1 MEAIIYGIVA
11 VSLVICLVLMFYYGR
26 WVFCNRIK
34 PAYVRRNVLTFG
46 WVQAVVLITAML
58 INGIVMD
65 VRGIV
70 PEFNPNEALL
80 IVLITVILSF
90 FFALM
95 CRETLLKNY
104 LSGVN
109 IGDKCQFVV
118 ATVFEQR
125 LEGYVVVGNNNWL
138 PAEATIAPDAFVNY
152 KENQQLTAVICSAH
166 PDNKFIVVEV

>member
-58 INGIVMD
+58 INGIIMD
-65 VRGIV
+65 VRGV
-70 PEFNPNEALL
+70 VTEFDSNQALL
-80 IVLITVILSF
+80 IVLLAVMLSF

-109 IGDKCQFVV
+109 IGDKCQFVIANV
-118 ATVFEQR
+118 YEQR

-138 PAEATIAPDAFVNY
+138 PAEATIAPDIFVNY

>member
-1 MEAIIYGIVA
+1 MEAITYGLVA
-11 VSLVICLVLMFYYGR
+11 VSFIVCLVLMFYYGR
-26 WVFCNRIK
+26 WALCKRIK
-34 PAYVRRNVLTFG
+34 PAHVRRNVLTFG
-46 WVQAVVLITAML
+46 WVQAVVLISAML
-58 INGIVMD
+58 INGGVMD

-70 PEFNPNEALL
+70 PEFNPNEVLL
-80 IVLITVILSF
+80 IVLITVMLSF

-109 IGDKCQFVV
+109 IGGKCQFIV

-138 PAEATIAPDAFVNY
+138 PAEATIAPDTFVNY
-152 KENQQLTAVICSAH
+152 KENEQLTAVICSAH

>member
-1 MEAIIYGIVA
+1 MEAITYGIIA

-46 WVQAVVLITAML
+46 WVQAVVLIAAML

-65 VRGIV
+65 VRGVV

-80 IVLITVILSF
+80 IVLITVMLSF

-95 CRETLLKNY
+95 CRETLLRNY
-104 LSGVN
+104 LYGVN

-138 PAEATIAPDAFVNY
+138 PAEATIAPDTFVNY
-152 KENQQLTAVICSAH
+152 KENEQLTAVICSAH

>member
-1 MEAIIYGIVA
+1 MEALNYGIIA
-11 VSLVICLVLMFYYGR
+11 VSLAICLVLIIYYGR

-46 WVQAVVLITAML
+46 WVQAVVLIAAML

-65 VRGIV
+65 VRGVV

-138 PAEATIAPDAFVNY
+138 PAEAIIAPDTFVNY

>member
-1 MEAIIYGIVA
+1 MEAITITILA
-11 VSLVICLVLMFYYGR
+11 ISLAICLIMIVYYGR
-26 WVFCNRIK
+26 WALCKRIK
-34 PAYVRRNVLTFG
+34 PAYVRRNVVTFG
-46 WVQAVVLITAML
+46 WVQAVVLIAAML

-65 VRGIV
+65 IRGV
-70 PEFNPNEALL
+70 VSEFNPNEVLL
-80 IVLITVILSF
+80 IVLITVLLSF

-109 IGDKCQFVV
+109 IGDKCQFIV

-138 PAEATIAPDAFVNY
+138 PAEATIAPDTFVNY

>member
-1 MEAIIYGIVA
+1 MEAITYGLVA
-11 VSLVICLVLMFYYGR
+11 VSFIVCLVLMFYYGR
-26 WVFCNRIK
+26 WALCKRIK
-34 PAYVRRNVLTFG
+34 PAHVRRNVLTFG
-46 WVQAVVLITAML
+46 WVQAVVLISAML
-58 INGIVMD
+58 INGVVMD

-70 PEFNPNEALL
+70 PEFNPNEVLL
-80 IVLITVILSF
+80 IVLITVMLSF

-109 IGDKCQFVV
+109 IGGKCQFIV

-138 PAEATIAPDAFVNY
+138 PAEATIAPDTFVNY
-152 KENQQLTAVICSAH
+152 KENEQLTAVICSAH

>member
-26 WVFCNRIK
+26 WALCKRIK
-34 PAYVRRNVLTFG
+34 PAYVRRNVVTFG
-46 WVQAVVLITAML
+46 WVQAVVLISAML
-58 INGIVMD
+58 INGIIMD
-65 VRGIV
+65 VRGV
-70 PEFNPNEALL
+70 VTEFDSNQALL
-80 IVLITVILSF
+80 IVLLAVMLAF

-95 CRETLLKNY
+95 GREVLHRNY
-104 LSGVN
+104 LCGVN

-152 KENQQLTAVICSAH
+152 KENQQLTAVICLAH

>member
-1 MEAIIYGIVA
+1 MEAITYGLVA

-46 WVQAVVLITAML
+46 WVQAVVLIAAML

-125 LEGYVVVGNNNWL
+125 LEGYAVVGNNNWL
-138 PAEATIAPDAFVNY
+138 PAEATIAPDTFVNY

>member
-1 MEAIIYGIVA
+1 MEAIIYGIIA
-11 VSLVICLVLMFYYGR
+11 VSLVICLVLMVYYGR
-26 WVFCNRIK
+26 WALCKRIK
-34 PAYVRRNVLTFG
+34 PAHVRRNVLTFG
-46 WVQAVVLITAML
+46 WVQAVVLISAML
-58 INGIVMD
+58 INGVVMD

-70 PEFNPNEALL
+70 PEFNPNEVLL
-80 IVLITVILSF
+80 IVLITVMLSF

-109 IGDKCQFVV
+109 IGGKCQFIV

-138 PAEATIAPDAFVNY
+138 PAEATIAPDTFVNY
-152 KENQQLTAVICSAH
+152 KENEQLTAVICSAH

>member
-1 MEAIIYGIVA
+1 MEAITYGLVA
-11 VSLVICLVLMFYYGR
+11 VSFIICLVLMFYYGR
-26 WVFCNRIK
+26 WAFCNRIK
-34 PAYVRRNVLTFG
+34 PAHVRRNVLTFG
-46 WVQAVVLITAML
+46 WVQAVVLISAML
-58 INGIVMD
+58 INGVVMD

-70 PEFNPNEALL
+70 PEFNPNEVLL
-80 IVLITVILSF
+80 IVLITVMLSF

-109 IGDKCQFVV
+109 IGDKCQFIV

-138 PAEATIAPDAFVNY
+138 PAEATIAPDTFVNY
-152 KENQQLTAVICSAH
+152 KENEQLTAVICSAH

>member
-1 MEAIIYGIVA
+1 MEAIIYGIVT

-26 WVFCNRIK
+26 WALCKRIK
-34 PAYVRRNVLTFG
+34 PAHVRRNVLTFG
-46 WVQAVVLITAML
+46 WVQAVVLISAML
-58 INGIVMD
+58 INGVVMD

-70 PEFNPNEALL
+70 PEFNPNEVLL
-80 IVLITVILSF
+80 IVLITVMLSF

-109 IGDKCQFVV
+109 IGGKCQFIV

-138 PAEATIAPDAFVNY
+138 PAEATIAPDTFVNY
-152 KENQQLTAVICSAH
+152 KENEQLTAVICSAH